1 MDKKNITP
9 EQNQPINRI
18 TSGQLPAELAE
29 LSEEIL
35 QDESFAPALE
45 AQSSQDLCTCGCC
58 FVLVLSI
65 VTTQSRQM
73 ILPPIKTILKHGFLL
88 ATEPD
93 LPR

>member
-29 LSEEIL
+29 LSEEVL

-45 AQSSQDLCTCGCC
+45 PLSSTPGRGCWC
-58 FVLVLSI
+58 SFD
-65 VTTQSRQM
+65 
-73 ILPPIKTILKHGFLL
+73 GDD
-88 ATEPD
+88 AE
-93 LPR
+93 

>member
-35 QDESFAPALE
+35 QDEAFAPALE
-45 AQSSQDLCTCGCC
+45 ARGIFREVNGDGEADIDAD
-58 FVLVLSI
+58 I
-65 VTTQSRQM
+65 VNCSFD
-73 ILPPIKTILKHGFLL
+73 GDD
-88 ATEPD
+88 AE
-93 LPR
+93 

>member
-9 EQNQPINRI
+9 EQNQPINRV

-45 AQSSQDLCTCGCC
+45 ALGRDNPHCIGCS
-58 FVLVLSI
+58 FD
-65 VTTQSRQM
+65 
-73 ILPPIKTILKHGFLL
+73 GDD
-88 ATEPD
+88 AE
-93 LPR
+93 

>member
-35 QDESFAPALE
+35 QDEAHNPAIVLAGCLDRGELCYGSFCSYDGDDAE
-45 AQSSQDLCTCGCC
+45 
-58 FVLVLSI
+58 
-65 VTTQSRQM
+65 
-73 ILPPIKTILKHGFLL
+73 
-88 ATEPD
+88 
-93 LPR
+93 

>member
-9 EQNQPINRI
+9 EQNQPINRV

-45 AQSSQDLCTCGCC
+45 ARFFCEEPCEGSC
-58 FVLVLSI
+58 FRCSFD
-65 VTTQSRQM
+65 
-73 ILPPIKTILKHGFLL
+73 GDD
-88 ATEPD
+88 AE
-93 LPR
+93 